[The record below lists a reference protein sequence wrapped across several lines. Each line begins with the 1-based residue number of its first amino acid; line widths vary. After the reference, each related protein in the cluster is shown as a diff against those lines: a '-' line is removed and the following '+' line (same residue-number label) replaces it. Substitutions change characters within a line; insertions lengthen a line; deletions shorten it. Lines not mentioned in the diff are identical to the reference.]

1 MLDEE
6 TEIDETYVNAG
17 LKGRNKRKGKGRIR
31 GRKGRGRGSYDT
43 DRPPVFTIKG
53 RDTGVV
59 IYRAEKDV
67 KSGTVKKVAR
77 THIKPG
83 NIVYTDDFRSYWVLE
98 RLYRR
103 RIVRH
108 SEGIYAIGDASIN
121 GAEGENLSF
130 KVFLM
135 LKRGVSKECLDE
147 YCACATIWANIY
159 TMSPRGAL
167 LRMLCWLFQSNQR
180 RNI

>member
-6 TEIDETYVNAG
+6 AEIDETYVNAG
-17 LKGRNKRKGKGRIR
+17 LKGRNKRNGKGRIR
-31 GRKGRGRGSYDT
+31 GRRGRGRGSYDT

-53 RDTGVV
+53 RETGVV
-59 IYRAEKDV
+59 IYRAEKNV
-67 KSGTVKKVAR
+67 KGETVKKVAR

-83 NIVYTDDFRSYWVLE
+83 NIVYTDDFRSYWALE

-108 SEGIYAIGDASIN
+108 SEGIYAAGDISIN

-130 KVFLM
+130 KMFLM
-135 LKRGVSKECLDE
+135 LRRGVSKECLDE
-147 YCACATIWANIY
+147 YCACATIWANVY
-159 TMSPRGAL
+159 TMSPCGAL
-167 LRMLCWLFQSNQR
+167 FRLLCWLFRPN
-180 RNI
+180 

>member
-1 MLDEE
+1 MLPGFRDTLILDEE

-17 LKGRNKRKGKGRIR
+17 SKGRNKRGGKGRIR

-53 RDTGVV
+53 RETGVV
-59 IYRAEKDV
+59 IYRAERNVRSK
-67 KSGTVKKVAR
+67 TVKKVAR
-77 THIKPG
+77 AHIKLG

-98 RLYRR
+98 KLYKR

-108 SEGIYAIGDASIN
+108 SKGIYATGIININ
-121 GAEGENLSF
+121 GAESENLSF
-130 KVFLM
+130 KIFLM
-135 LKRGVSKECLDE
+135 PRRGVSKECLDE

-159 TMSPRGAL
+159 AMSPRGAL
-167 LRMLCWLFQSNQR
+167 FRLFC
-180 RNI
+180 